1 MNIQPTDIAILLIS
15 AAACIYC
22 IVLNRRLKA
31 LQDTKDGLG
40 ATIVA
45 FSKSVSD
52 MSQSTQQTR
61 THAGQIAGRL
71 ADLLSEANAAS
82 DRLQSLSRDF
92 DSEHS
97 SLIEKATTEG
107 KQVCERI
114 EKLTRDLDAHA
125 CDRFDEMVKSADSE
139 YARIRSQ
146 FEALKTEHADR
157 YDDALAQAETS
168 CDWIDAKIEE
178 AEKRLSE
185 TLDSIKSSQ
194 DGFDAEMRSV
204 FTQCAKQVADMTTL
218 ATQVRSLTDRSK
230 FNIEEALQRSEK
242 SVLFSS

>member
-92 DSEHS
+92 DAEHS

-146 FEALKTEHADR
+146 FETLKTEHADR

-185 TLDSIKSSQ
+185 TLESIKSSQ

>member
-82 DRLQSLSRDF
+82 DRLQSLSSDF
-92 DSEHS
+92 DAEHS

-146 FEALKTEHADR
+146 FETLKTEHADR

>member
-146 FEALKTEHADR
+146 FETLKTEHADR

-185 TLDSIKSSQ
+185 TLESIKSSQ